1 VKRGGFFLCQS
12 VGSGFGFGL
21 GGEADGLGVVCT
33 LREELLG
40 EDIDSAFSSDMM
52 SDVLA
57 FADNRDVL
65 LTGLLNPQIVR
76 TAHMLDM
83 RCIIIVRGKTAT
95 DEIKRLAAENHIAL
109 LETKLTMYVASG
121 KLYEGG
127 LGR

>member
-1 VKRGGFFLCQS
+1 MTIREIAERIDAVVYAEPEQMDEDLTGA
-12 VGSGFGFGL
+12 FG
-21 GGEADGLGVVCT
+21 
-33 LREELLG
+33 
-40 EDIDSAFSSDMM
+40 SDMM

-57 FADNRDVL
+57 FAEDRDVL

-83 RCIIIVRGKTAT
+83 SCIIIVRGKTAT
-95 DEIKRLAAENHIAL
+95 EEIKRLAAENQIAL
-109 LETKLTMYVASG
+109 LETKLTMYEASG

>member
-1 VKRGGFFLCQS
+1 MTIREIAERIDAAVYAEPDWIDEDLTGA
-12 VGSGFGFGL
+12 FG
-21 GGEADGLGVVCT
+21 
-33 LREELLG
+33 
-40 EDIDSAFSSDMM
+40 SDMM

-57 FADNRDVL
+57 FAENRDVL

-95 DEIKRLAAENHIAL
+95 EEIRQLAADNGIAL
-109 LETKLTMYVASG
+109 LETKLTMFEASG